1 MHRVVSPCTSTARYY
16 YIVKFSIAGG
26 VSGGV
31 SGGYSQA
38 WLRGE
43 EPSAHVHEGVRLED
57 GTGWVGVG
65 QTLAE
70 TWRQVCHWP
79 RISLFLFW
87 YVSSGG
93 IIGILR

>member
-1 MHRVVSPCTSTARYY
+1 M
-16 YIVKFSIAGG
+16 
-26 VSGGV
+26 SGGV

-57 GTGWVGVG
+57 GSGWVGVG

-70 TWRQVCHWP
+70 TWRQV
-79 RISLFLFW
+79 R
-87 YVSSGG
+87 
-93 IIGILR
+93 